1 MLWLHSPGQEEP
13 TLEARTHM
21 VQVTCLQGGLN
32 KWIQAQTPLSQ
43 LWDFDPD
50 SDTDEKVKKWISSC
64 CPKRGQLP
72 WERSSAPR
80 LLASSLPHLLAASVE
95 LGSCCR
101 NVVGWILWAV

>member
-1 MLWLHSPGQEEP
+1 MVTEGGSQIKTSRESTHSPGQEEP

-64 CPKRGQLP
+64 CP
-72 WERSSAPR
+72 E
-80 LLASSLPHLLAASVE
+80 
-95 LGSCCR
+95 
-101 NVVGWILWAV
+101 